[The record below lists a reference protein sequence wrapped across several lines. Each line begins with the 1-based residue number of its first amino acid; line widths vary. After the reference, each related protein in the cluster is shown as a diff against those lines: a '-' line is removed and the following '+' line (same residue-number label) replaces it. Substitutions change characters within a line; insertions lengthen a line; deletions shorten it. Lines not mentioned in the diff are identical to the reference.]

1 MTAQSTSIQ
10 VILSTIW
17 LLSDSCSRED
27 GSGMDDFS
35 GDEDDW
41 EKRQRCKYGPTYVLM
56 NFFPDSI
63 AIALLDKV

>member
-1 MTAQSTSIQ
+1 
-10 VILSTIW
+10 
-17 LLSDSCSRED
+17 
-27 GSGMDDFS
+27 MDDFS

-41 EKRQRCKYGPTYVLM
+41 EKRQRRKYGPTYVLM